1 MKPWRVL
8 IADDHDV
15 VRYGERS
22 LLESSGKFVV
32 CGEVGTGRAAVAEL
46 KPDIVVLDIAMPEL
60 NGLEATREI
69 RKANPDVEILIL
81 TIHDSENLVHAV
93 LNAGARGYV
102 LKGDA
107 GRDLVKALEALAQ
120 HKPFFT
126 AKVTELVLRGFLGG
140 SPVTEASGDQAPA
153 LSPRERQIVQLVAE
167 GKSNKEIAS
176 ILGISLKTAE
186 THRANLMTKLDL
198 HSVSDLVRYAIRNQ
212 IIEA

>member
-102 LKGDA
+102 L
-107 GRDLVKALEALAQ
+107 R
-120 HKPFFT
+120 
-126 AKVTELVLRGFLGG
+126 
-140 SPVTEASGDQAPA
+140 
-153 LSPRERQIVQLVAE
+153 
-167 GKSNKEIAS
+167 
-176 ILGISLKTAE
+176 
-186 THRANLMTKLDL
+186 
-198 HSVSDLVRYAIRNQ
+198 
-212 IIEA
+212 

>member
-15 VRYGERS
+15 VRYGVRS
-22 LLESSGKFVV
+22 LLEGSGKFVV
-32 CGEVGTGRAAVAEL
+32 CGEVGTGRAAVAAVAEL

-102 LKGDA
+102 L
-107 GRDLVKALEALAQ
+107 R
-120 HKPFFT
+120 
-126 AKVTELVLRGFLGG
+126 
-140 SPVTEASGDQAPA
+140 
-153 LSPRERQIVQLVAE
+153 
-167 GKSNKEIAS
+167 
-176 ILGISLKTAE
+176 
-186 THRANLMTKLDL
+186 
-198 HSVSDLVRYAIRNQ
+198 
-212 IIEA
+212 

>member
-1 MKPWRVL
+1 
-8 IADDHDV
+8 
-15 VRYGERS
+15 
-22 LLESSGKFVV
+22 
-32 CGEVGTGRAAVAEL
+32 
-46 KPDIVVLDIAMPEL
+46 
-60 NGLEATREI
+60 
-69 RKANPDVEILIL
+69 
-81 TIHDSENLVHAV
+81 
-93 LNAGARGYV
+93 
-102 LKGDA
+102 
-107 GRDLVKALEALAQ
+107 LAQ

-153 LSPRERQIVQLVAE
+153 LRPRERQIVQLVAE